1 MIFDETIDDNEGPAP
16 GAEIVPDG
24 ENLCEVIAA
33 KEWVSKEGD
42 RSALIVTLQPCDIR
56 YGAFD
61 KWLDPNEPRDRKA
74 AKELRES
81 CGLPPGTDLNEGT
94 LKGCR
99 VMVTTRAAVKNG
111 EPVTDKQGR
120 QRVWVNGIAA
130 APQWKQNGARAA
142 AAQAKP
148 QPARTPHQKHKA
160 SVAQAG
166 GEDGDDVP
174 F

>member
-1 MIFDETIDDNEGPAP
+1 MRFQRTASDAAP
-16 GAEIVPDG
+16 VGAELVPDG

-33 KEWVSKEGD
+33 KEWTSPSGD

-74 AKELRES
+74 AKELREA

-99 VMVTTRAAVKNG
+99 VMVTTKAAVKNG

-160 SVAQAG
+160 SLAQAG

>member
-1 MIFDETIDDNEGPAP
+1 MIFDETIDDNDGPAP

-61 KWLDPNEPRDRKA
+61 KWLDPAEARDRKA
-74 AKELRES
+74 AKELREA
-81 CGLPPGTDLNEGT
+81 CGLPTGTDLNEGT
-94 LKGCR
+94 LKGAR
-99 VMVTTRAAVKNG
+99 VMVTTKAAVKNG
-111 EPVTDKQGR
+111 EPVTDKNGR

-148 QPARTPHQKHKA
+148 VARTPHQKFKA
-160 SVAQAG
+160 EVAAAG
-166 GEDGDDVP
+166 GDDDDPP